1 MYKALY
7 RKWRPARFQDVVGQE
22 PITSALENQI
32 KANRLGHAYLFTGS
46 RGTGK
51 TSCAKIFAKAV
62 NCENRNGGAEPCG
75 ECVCCVGLDNGSIL
89 DVIEIDAASN
99 NGVDDVRDL
108 REETA
113 YRPSRCAYKVYI
125 IDEVHML
132 STAAFNALLKIMEE
146 PPSHVIFI
154 LATTEVHKIPATIL
168 SRCQRFDFMRI
179 PAEKIAGRLTHVAG
193 EEGIQL
199 DPAAAGLIAR
209 LADGAMRDA
218 LSLLD
223 TCAGTGDAVDE
234 EVVRKMAG
242 VTDKRYLFEL
252 SNAVNRGDIAALIT
266 LVTELRNRSIDVKRL
281 AEELVFHYRNFILAK
296 AAPAGA
302 LLDDL
307 PEKERGQYL
316 EAAAGLSQDFPVKA
330 VARLAEALDKI
341 GRSPEPRVELEL
353 ALFALAL
360 GGADAQPIAATAAR
374 HPVAAT
380 QAAPPVARPVAE
392 KPAIKAEPP
401 AQNLAPV
408 DATRPP
414 WEEPAAAKAEEPA
427 EILQSAVDDND
438 APPPFEPP
446 DEEPVAPAEPAL
458 SADDAPLTSAA
469 APPEPD
475 EIPGDAGEFA
485 EWPKIVAAMAKKDAM
500 LYTYMK
506 KSRAY
511 LEDDKVFISGSDV
524 FLDFIGRDMAAFE
537 KIKNLVA
544 EVCGRPYTVAARRGG
559 PPQAAA
565 AAETSAQQT
574 LREWENK
581 GVVITYE

>member
-7 RKWRPARFQDVVGQE
+7 RKWRPARFADVVGQG
-22 PITSALENQI
+22 PITTALENQI

-75 ECVCCVGLDNGSIL
+75 ECVCCTGLDNGSIL

-179 PAEKIAGRLTHVAG
+179 PAEKIAGRLAFVAG
-193 EEGIQL
+193 EEGIDL
-199 DPAAAGLIAR
+199 EPAAAGLIAR

-223 TCAGTGDAVDE
+223 TCAGAGGAVDE
-234 EVVRKMAG
+234 EAVRKMAG
-242 VTDKRYLFEL
+242 VTDKLYLFAL
-252 SNAVNRGDIAALIT
+252 SDAVNRGDIASLIT

-296 AAPAGA
+296 AAPNGA
-302 LLDDL
+302 LLEDL

-316 EAAAGLSQDFPVKA
+316 EAAAALSQDFPVKA

-353 ALFALAL
+353 ALFALA
-360 GGADAQPIAATAAR
+360 GSGSGIEVQPVAIPVAVPAAQPLAQPAAAKSAA
-374 HPVAAT
+374 
-380 QAAPPVARPVAE
+380 
-392 KPAIKAEPP
+392 KPAEAAAP
-401 AQNLAPV
+401 AQNSALP
-408 DATRPP
+408 DAARPP
-414 WEEPAAAKAEEPA
+414 WEAPTPA
-427 EILQSAVDDND
+427 Q
-438 APPPFEPP
+438 
-446 DEEPVAPAEPAL
+446 
-458 SADDAPLTSAA
+458 AD
-469 APPEPD
+469 EPD
-475 EIPGDAGEFA
+475 EIPQGPGDDDVPPPQEPPDDEPAMLAQPVPPAAEEPALPAPAAGLQGQTVAPDADEFA

-506 KSRAY
+506 KSHAY
-511 LEDDKVFISGSDV
+511 LEGGKVALSGSDV
-524 FLDFIGRDMAAFE
+524 FLDFIGRDTAAFE

-544 EVCGRPYTVAARRGG
+544 EVCGRPYTIAAHRGG

-565 AAETSAQQT
+565 ADASAQQT